1 MHVSI
6 FTQFSLI
13 FHWLPLFFFIHPG
26 KAQILI
32 MIKLCYA
39 ILYSDIHFQHYFYS
53 KLIRKINKWTVNIF
67 IFFVPHFKLMYSRS
81 FEHLYIIWLKCKY
94 DYDKDTSLPT
104 ICPAEERTNY
114 NYLSLTPIICYHSW
128 YKKTNKH
135 KQKKNTLSFIW
146 YYSGLSFLQ
155 MRNAANSYLWHDYH
169 SCLPSFCM
177 MPAATGG
184 GKV

>member
-6 FTQFSLI
+6 FMQFSLI
-13 FHWLPLFFFIHPG
+13 FHWFPLFFFIHPG

-94 DYDKDTSLPT
+94 DYDKDTSLPI

-135 KQKKNTLSFIW
+135 KQKKNTNNLLNKDLWLS
-146 YYSGLSFLQ
+146 
-155 MRNAANSYLWHDYH
+155 MRCQHY
-169 SCLPSFCM
+169 
-177 MPAATGG
+177 T
-184 GKV
+184 